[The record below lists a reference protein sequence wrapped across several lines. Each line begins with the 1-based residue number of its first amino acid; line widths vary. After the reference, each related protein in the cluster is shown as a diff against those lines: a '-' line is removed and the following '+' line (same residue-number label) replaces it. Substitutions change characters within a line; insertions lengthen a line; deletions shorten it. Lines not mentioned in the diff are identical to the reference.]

1 MGELYKLFNCSP
13 FSDYLQCMTYP
24 LSSTNKPQ
32 VKLATIETLQ
42 HIKNV
47 IADTTVPSWVGSVL
61 QNFGDAAA
69 GTLKA
74 DEWRTL
80 GTIYLPLALISIW
93 GQGTPHKSDYEG
105 FQASQ
110 VLNHTMLLVSAV
122 NIASKHSV
130 SKSRSFDYLDQMSQ
144 YLSGLQVMHPDATFH
159 PYHHLALHLPH
170 FFQLFG
176 PSRCFWTYPF
186 ERVIGQIQRL
196 LSNHQIG
203 M

>member
-13 FSDYLQCMTYP
+13 FADYLQCVTYP

-47 IADTTVPSWVGSVL
+47 MADTTVPSWVGSVP
-61 QNFGDAAA
+61 QNFGDVAA

-93 GQGTPHKSDYEG
+93 GQGIPHKSDYEG
-105 FQASQ
+105 FRASQ
-110 VLNHTMLLVSAV
+110 VLNHTMLLISAV
-122 NIASKHSV
+122 TIASKHSV

-159 PYHHLALHLPH
+159 PHHHLALHLPH
-170 FFQLFG
+170 FFQLFR
-176 PSRCFWTYPF
+176 PSCCFWTYPF
-186 ERVIGQIQRL
+186 E
-196 LSNHQIG
+196 
-203 M
+203 